1 MIVKLK
7 MLRELAIWKYNE
19 GKDLALSEHLEGLHE
34 YSVSVGEIP
43 EMGRSGT

>member
-19 GKDLALSEHLEGLHE
+19 GKDLVLLEHLEGLHE
-34 YSVSVGEIP
+34 YSVGAGEIP
-43 EMGRSGT
+43 EMGRSGI